1 MPHTTEPGATTT
13 SAVRGMRWRFGRCG
27 FDGSSLSLSVDD
39 QAVSLEPKPLEL
51 LMFLLLHAGEVVT
64 KEELHE
70 NIWPGRVLS
79 ESVLTKC
86 VARLRNAIEDT
97 DQSIIRTVHGY
108 GYRFAAELSVDT
120 ATPDAQAPMLGL
132 QTGDAPPLRP
142 LWRLIKPLGHGG
154 SSEVWLAEHSKTRE
168 RRVFKF
174 ALGPEQLSA
183 LKREIT
189 LFRLLQQTYGERRD
203 VVKLLDWNLDDPP
216 YFIETELVAGGTL
229 PDWCETQGGVA
240 TLPLPL
246 RLELI
251 AQAADAL
258 AAAHA
263 AGILHRDLKPANL
276 LIDTSGD
283 GPQVKLGDL
292 GCGRTLDSNQL
303 QKLAITRMG
312 FTQAIDGHAEGTP
325 LYLSPERLAGQ
336 PPTAK
341 SDIYALGVMLYQV
354 LAGDWR
360 RPLAPGWDRDI
371 DNPILREDIAAA
383 AASQTAERIGDA
395 AELAWQLRHLDE
407 RRAQRERDD
416 AQRQEAERLRS
427 ALERSR
433 LRRGWTRALVA
444 VLIVGICATS
454 FGLWRARQE
463 RRQAEA
469 AREEARAAVRF
480 LSDDVLAATDP
491 FGGGRP
497 RLSLHGLLDE
507 AAPKLAQQLE
517 RFPVARAEIGL
528 AMGRAYEGLGDWN
541 SARQRLE
548 TALTEAVSS
557 VGEDANLS
565 LAIADRLAYVSLLQS
580 RYDESEQLFDKVYR
594 IRGARYGERHPDT
607 LATRDGMAWL
617 EYERGHYADAAQ
629 RYEALIKDYGDTDP
643 VGLTSVRWSLAD
655 CDLELNRSAEA
666 EQLMRTVIADST
678 ALQGAK
684 HPRVLWQM
692 TTLGDVLMGQGRYDE
707 AAKIFDQAY
716 EGLVTTVGETHPYA
730 LTALH
735 YRGTLLLER
744 GDPVAALPLL
754 RRAHENRVGIHGED
768 HVWTRFS
775 ANRVGEALTQL
786 GLVSEAVPLLQKTY
800 DAAVAAQGSAHPN
813 VLLIAHS
820 YADALI
826 AAGRDDEAEPLLLR
840 GLSDAE
846 KSLPPDNL
854 RIAYLHQSLG
864 ELRVQQHQTEAA
876 RQQFAT
882 AHAIYVSALGAA
894 HPQTQRADERLKS
907 L

>member
-1 MPHTTEPGATTT
+1 MPHITEPGATTT

-39 QAVSLEPKPLEL
+39 QIVPLEPKPLEL

-86 VARLRNAIEDT
+86 VARLRSAIGDA
-97 DQSIIRTVHGY
+97 DQSMIRTVHGY
-108 GYRFAAELSVDT
+108 GYRFAAELSVET
-120 ATPDAQAPMLGL
+120 ATPEAPAPALGL
-132 QTGDAPPLRP
+132 QAGDAPPLRP
-142 LWRLIKPLGHGG
+142 LWHLLRPLGHGG
-154 SSEVWLAEHSKTRE
+154 SSEVWLAEHGKTRE
-168 RRVFKF
+168 QRVFKF
-174 ALGPEQLSA
+174 ALGPDQLSA

-229 PDWCETQGGVA
+229 PDWCEAQGGIAAVPTA
-240 TLPLPL
+240 T

-251 AQAADAL
+251 AQAAEAL
-258 AAAHA
+258 AAAHT

-276 LIDTSGD
+276 LIDTSGER
-283 GPQVKLGDL
+283 PQIKLGDL
-292 GCGRTLDSNQL
+292 GCGQTLDAHQL
-303 QKLAITRMG
+303 HRLSITRMG
-312 FTQAIDGHAEGTP
+312 FTQALDGSTEGTP

-354 LAGDWR
+354 LAADWR
-360 RPLAPGWDRDI
+360 RPLAPGWERDI
-371 DNPILREDIAAA
+371 DDPLLREDIAAA
-383 AASQTAERIGDA
+383 AASQAAERLGDA
-395 AELAWQLRHLDE
+395 AELASNLRHLGE
-407 RRAQRERDD
+407 RHQRRSHEDAERL
-416 AQRQEAERLRS
+416 EAERLRDS
-427 ALERSR
+427 LERSR

-444 VLIVGICATS
+444 VLIIGICATS
-454 FGLWRARQE
+454 LSLWRARQE

-528 AMGRAYEGLGDWN
+528 AMGRAYEGLGDWTG
-541 SARQRLE
+541 ARHRLE
-548 TALTEAVSS
+548 TALEEAVGAL
-557 VGEDANLS
+557 GEDADLS
-565 LAIADRLAYVSLLQS
+565 LTIADRLAYVSLLQS

-594 IRGARYGERHPDT
+594 IRRARHGERHPDT

-678 ALQGAK
+678 ALQGAH

-692 TTLGDVLMGQGRYDE
+692 TTLGDVLMTQGRYDE
-707 AAKIFDQAY
+707 AAQIFDQAY
-716 EGLVTTVGETHPYA
+716 AGLVATVGETHPYT

-735 YRGTLLLER
+735 FRGALLLER

-754 RRAHENRVGIHGED
+754 RRAYENRASIHGED

-775 ANRVGEALTQL
+775 ANRVGEALIQL
-786 GLVSEAVPLLQKTY
+786 GLVSEALPLLQKTY
-800 DAAVAAQGSAHPN
+800 AAAVAAQGPAHPN
-813 VLLIAHS
+813 VLLIVHS

-826 AAGRDDEAEPLLLR
+826 AAGRDDEAESLLLR
-840 GLSDAE
+840 ALADSQQ
-846 KSLPPDNL
+846 SLPPDNL
-854 RIAYLHQSLG
+854 RIAYLRQSLG
-864 ELRVQQHQTEAA
+864 ELRAQQHRTQDAKREFAA
-876 RQQFAT
+876 
-882 AHAIYVSALGAA
+882 AHAIYVTALGAA
-894 HPQTQRADERLKS
+894 HPQTQRAEERPRHL
-907 L
+907 